1 MEKRNK
7 HIVVIGPESS
17 GKTTLC
23 KGLATHYNVSFTEE
37 YARKYLE
44 IHGADYNLEDLLQIA
59 KGQLLLE
66 QSNKNEFAIHDT
78 DLITIKIWSEFKY
91 QFYDPWI
98 GTQIEKQK
106 TQDRFYLL
114 CNADIP
120 WEKDPLREHPF
131 EREEIFKIHVREL
144 EKMNAN
150 YAIIQGN
157 NRLPLALSKIQTF
170 CT

>member
-23 KGLATHYNVSFTEE
+23 KGLATHYNVPFTEE

-44 IHGADYNLEDLLQIA
+44 IQGADYNLEDLLQIA

-78 DLITIKIWSEFKY
+78 D
-91 QFYDPWI
+91 
-98 GTQIEKQK
+98 
-106 TQDRFYLL
+106 
-114 CNADIP
+114 
-120 WEKDPLREHPF
+120 
-131 EREEIFKIHVREL
+131 
-144 EKMNAN
+144 
-150 YAIIQGN
+150 
-157 NRLPLALSKIQTF
+157 
-170 CT
+170 